1 MNLIKNLKISRAIFI
16 VALIPT
22 VIAVLFSGILVF
34 QEMQTVNS
42 LKKLETLTALSVK
55 MSALVHEQQKERG
68 ATAVFVGSK
77 GSKFK
82 SELAAQRQDTNKRRD
97 ELKAYLEGFNED
109 NFDQTFNEQFDA
121 WLATLEK
128 MDSIRGS
135 IDSLSVSKAKAISY
149 YTGLN
154 GQNLDL
160 IGYMATLSPDPEVV
174 VSIVG
179 YTNFMQGKERA
190 GIERA
195 VGAGGFS
202 SGKFEPAALNKFKG
216 LIGAQNTYNNIFIA
230 YATPSQKTIYD
241 EVMNGDAAKEVERMR
256 EIAIDSGVASAPGP
270 SQGLGVEGG
279 YWFDTITKKINGLK
293 KIENSLAHDL
303 EAQMEEIKG
312 AASAKLV
319 LGAIVAGV
327 SILITILLSFM
338 IIRTVNASFGEV
350 VASMTDLADGNL
362 DTKLPPET
370 KNEIGQM
377 VKTLHVFQGNAL
389 ERQRLTEEQEKEN
402 KARLART
409 ERIDK
414 MVQDFD
420 AKASE
425 LLGGLASAATEMEA
439 TSQSMSA
446 VANQTNE
453 QATIVAAAANEAGA
467 NVQNVASA
475 TEELTA
481 SIQGIASQVTQ
492 STKNAQ
498 TAATSVAET
507 QETMERLSTAANRI
521 GEVIGLITDIAEQT
535 NLLALNATIESA
547 RAGEAGKGFAVV
559 ANEVKSLAS
568 QTQKATDEIAGMI
581 SSVQAET
588 NEAVSAIANVSNLI
602 DELNNTATSIASA
615 MEEQTSATMEISRNV
630 QEASTGTN
638 EVTSTITGV
647 SDAASESGKS
657 ASEVLDV
664 AKQVSERS
672 DTMKQEVENFLKDIR
687 AA

>member
-1 MNLIKNLKISRAIFI
+1 MNFIKNMKISRAIMI
-16 VALIPT
+16 VALIPILVAT
-22 VIAVLFSGILVF
+22 VFSGMVVI
-34 QEMQTVNS
+34 QEMYTYKG
-42 LKKLETLTALSVK
+42 LKKLETLTMLSEK

-77 GSKFK
+77 GAKFR
-82 SELAAQRQDTNKRRD
+82 SELAAQRQDTNKRRE
-97 ELKAYLEGFNED
+97 ELQAYLEGFHEES
-109 NFDQTFNEQFDA
+109 FDQTFNQKFASWQANLKKLDLHRASVDA
-121 WLATLEK
+121 
-128 MDSIRGS
+128 
-135 IDSLSVSKAKAISY
+135 LSVSKAEAIGY
-149 YTGLN
+149 FTALN
-154 GQNLDL
+154 AENLDT
-160 IGYMATLSPDPEVV
+160 IGYMANLSSDPKIVT
-174 VSIVG
+174 SLVG

-190 GIERA
+190 GVERA
-195 VGAGGFS
+195 VGAGGFA
-202 SGKFEPAALNKFKG
+202 SGKFEPAALSKFKG
-216 LIGAQNTYNNIFIA
+216 LIGTQDTYNNIFLT
-230 YATPSQKTIYD
+230 YATDSQKAIYN
-241 EVMNGDAAKEVERMR
+241 EVMNSAEAKEVARMR
-256 EIAIDSGVASAPGP
+256 EVAVGSTATVGAGP
-270 SQGLGVEGG
+270 QQGLGVEGG

-293 KIENSLAHDL
+293 RIEDSLAHDL
-303 EAQMEEIKG
+303 EARMIAIEG
-312 AASAKLV
+312 AAYSKLWI
-319 LGAIVAGV
+319 A
-327 SILITILLSFM
+327 LITAVVSVLVTIVLSFM
-338 IIRTVNASFGEV
+338 IVRSVNVSFREV
-350 VASMTDLADGNL
+350 VASMTELAEGNL
-362 DTKLPPET
+362 EAELPPET
-370 KNEIGQM
+370 NNEIGQM
-377 VKTLHVFQGNAL
+377 VKTLQVFKDNAR
-389 ERQRLTEEQEKEN
+389 ERQKLAEEQESEN
-402 KARLART
+402 KSRLERT

-425 LLGGLASAATEMEA
+425 LLEGLASAATEMEA

-446 VANQTNE
+446 VANKTNE

-507 QETMERLSTAANRI
+507 QKTMERLSTAAGRI

-581 SSVQAET
+581 NSVQTET
-588 NEAVSAIANVSNLI
+588 NDAVDAIANVSKLI
-602 DELNNTATSIASA
+602 DELNNTATTIASA

-647 SDAASESGKS
+647 SDAAGESGRS
-657 ASEVLDV
+657 AGEVLGV
-664 AKQVSERS
+664 AKELSERS
-672 DTMKQEVENFLKDIR
+672 ETMKTEVEGFLKNIR